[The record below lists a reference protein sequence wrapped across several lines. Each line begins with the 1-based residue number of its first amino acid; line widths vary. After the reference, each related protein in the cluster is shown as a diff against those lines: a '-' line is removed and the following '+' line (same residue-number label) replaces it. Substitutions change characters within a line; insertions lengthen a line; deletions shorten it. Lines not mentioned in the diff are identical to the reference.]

1 MILRTALSIGALLLA
16 QPALAASCREETYK
30 ETEYVICEVDLTR
43 DMLRLFLYEPDGQQ
57 PYGYFSTLNAAL
69 EEQGFG
75 LGFAANAGMYHDD
88 RSPVGLYIEDGKTYQ
103 EVITR
108 AGPGN
113 FGLLPN
119 GILCLR
125 DRRADVIETL
135 RYVEEAPEC
144 VSATQSGPMLVIDG
158 ALHPRFLR
166 TSTSRFIRN
175 GVGTT
180 EDGETAYFVISNTP
194 VTFHAFGSFFQE
206 HLGLRNA
213 LYFDGNVSRLRA
225 PDLGR
230 NDIGFGALG
239 PIIGVVEGQSP
250 PPAPIVEEQPI
261 IADTPPALD
270 SDE

>member
-1 MILRTALSIGALLLA
+1 VIWRALLAGVALVLPWQA
-16 QPALAASCREETYK
+16 QAASCDEVAYK
-30 ETEYVICEVDLTR
+30 GADYAVCTVDLTQ
-43 DMLRLFLYEPDGQQ
+43 DVLRLFLYQPDTGR
-57 PYGYFSTLNAAL
+57 PYGYFGTLNAAL
-69 EEQGFG
+69 EEQGFA

-88 RSPVGLYIEDGKTYQ
+88 RKPVGLYIEDGQTEQ
-103 EVITR
+103 SVITR

-125 DRRADVIETL
+125 DRRADVIKTL
-135 RYVEEAPEC
+135 RYVDEAPDC
-144 VSATQSGPMLVIDG
+144 TSATQSGPMLVIDG

-166 TSTSRFIRN
+166 NSTSRFVRN
-175 GVGTT
+175 GVGTSD
-180 EDGETAYFVISNTP
+180 DGQTAVFVISNTP
-194 VTFHAFGSFFQE
+194 VTFHAFGSFFRD

-239 PIIGVVEGQSP
+239 PIIGVVEGQILP
-250 PPAPIVEEQPI
+250 PLPLEDPY
-261 IADTPPALD
+261 
-270 SDE
+270 DE